1 MCVSHD
7 NNNNNN
13 LNRFLF
19 RDEREKEKERNNA
32 SSRSHLLALSA
43 NHCFSDFKWHRH
55 LFIAGVYAAFKSP
68 TDVPNPNTEA
78 DAITIFAGTSVKEQM
93 NVHGRRTAVAV
104 LESLFFFFCASFLD
118 AFFDGDEE
126 DEEDDAGGLFVSESF
141 SRMRSF
147 SVTKRGVK

>member
-1 MCVSHD
+1 MCVSND

-13 LNRFLF
+13 NRFF

-32 SSRSHLLALSA
+32 SRSHLLALSA

-118 AFFDGDEE
+118 AFFDGDEDE
-126 DEEDDAGGLFVSESF
+126 DEEEEDDAGGLFVSESF

-147 SVTKRGVK
+147 SVTKREVK

>member
-1 MCVSHD
+1 MCVSD
-7 NNNNNN
+7 DNNN

-104 LESLFFFFCASFLD
+104 LESLFFFCASFLD
-118 AFFDGDEE
+118 AFFDGDEDE
-126 DEEDDAGGLFVSESF
+126 DEEEEDDAGGLFVSESF
-141 SRMRSF
+141 SRMRYF
-147 SVTKRGVK
+147 PVTKREVK